1 MCLRAPRLF
10 VLDGGLD
17 GGWDDGDQAV
27 VQNVKNHEACLV
39 LREHVKVYYCTAI
52 NQLDLP
58 RKCEDREVLKEY
70 LRTAIRRHEGGS
82 LPQAADWREGG
93 KGRCWT

>member
-10 VLDGGLD
+10 VLDGGLY

-39 LREHVKVYYCTAI
+39 LREHVKVYYC
-52 NQLDLP
+52 
-58 RKCEDREVLKEY
+58 
-70 LRTAIRRHEGGS
+70 RTAIRRHEGGS

-93 KGRCWT
+93 KRPMLGVAWC